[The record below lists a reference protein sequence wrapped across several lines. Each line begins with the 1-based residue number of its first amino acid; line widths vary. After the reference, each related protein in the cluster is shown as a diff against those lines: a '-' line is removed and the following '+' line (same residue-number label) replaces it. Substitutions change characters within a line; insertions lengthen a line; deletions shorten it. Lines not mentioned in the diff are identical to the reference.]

1 MDVIVIALLAALC
14 AILLIIMAVIIV
26 RKDGGTRQLKELER
40 LGAIFDSSFAG
51 MDAVMRDEFARN
63 RDESG
68 KISRENRE
76 ELAKS
81 FINLSETLRRTISDL
96 SDAQRTQFE
105 IFSNQLKELTI
116 TLEGK
121 SDSQRELF
129 AFTSKEM
136 REEQGKSFKSFE
148 ESFTQNVK
156 LFNDRQRE
164 QYDDMNKLQES
175 IRQKIDEQL
184 TAIREE
190 SSKKLE
196 EVRKTVDENL
206 KDTVE
211 KRFNDSFKLI
221 SERLEKVHQG
231 LGEMQ
236 QLASGVGDLKRVF
249 SNVKTKGTLGEIQ
262 LGSILEQILSPGQYE
277 AQAMIKAD
285 SRECVDYVV
294 KLPDKNSE
302 DKMLL
307 LPIDSKFPT
316 EDYTRFLDAHEAV
329 VSDDEMKRISGAFEN
344 AVKKCAKTIRDK
356 YINPPVTT
364 DFAIMFVPTEAL
376 YAEIVRRA
384 ELFENIQRAFKVTV
398 VGPTNLAA
406 FLNSLQMGFRTLA
419 IERRTNEVWGLLGAV
434 KTEFGKFGGV
444 MDKIKKKLYSAVR
457 EVDTIGTRSRVIE
470 RTLRTVEELPAE
482 QTALLLPDTETTE
495 NLNQSVD
502 NDAD

>member
-1 MDVIVIALLAALC
+1 MEIIIIALLVTLC
-14 AILLIIMAVIIV
+14 VLAVIILAACVKNLGGV
-26 RKDGGTRQLKELER
+26 RLSKELER
-40 LGAIFDSSFAG
+40 LRVIFDSNFARV
-51 MDAVMRDEFARN
+51 DSVTRDEFARN

-68 KISRENRE
+68 KASRENRE

-81 FINLSETLRRTISDL
+81 FTYLSETVRHAISGL
-96 SDAQRTQFE
+96 SETQKTQFE
-105 IFSNQLKELTI
+105 IFSNQLKELTAM
-116 TLEGK
+116 LDGK

-129 AFTSKEM
+129 AAISKEM
-136 REEQGKSFKSFE
+136 REEQGKSLKSFE
-148 ESFTQNVK
+148 DSFTQNVK

-175 IRQKIDEQL
+175 IRQKIEEQL
-184 TAIREE
+184 KAIREE
-190 SSKKLE
+190 NSKKLE

-236 QLASGVGDLKRVF
+236 QLASGVGDLKRVLT
-249 SNVKTKGTLGEIQ
+249 NVKTKGTLGEIQ

-277 AQAMIKAD
+277 PQAAIRPD

-316 EDYTRFLDAHEAV
+316 EDYIRLLDAYDAAA
-329 VSDDEMKRISGAFEN
+329 SDDEMKRISNAFES
-344 AVKKCAKTIRDK
+344 AVKRCAKGIHDK

-376 YAEIVRRA
+376 YAEVVRRP
-384 ELFENIQRAFKVTV
+384 ELFENIQRVFKVTV

-444 MDKIKKKLYSAVR
+444 MDKLKKKLDSAVK
-457 EVDTIGTRSRVIE
+457 EVDTIGVRSRVIE

-482 QTALLLPDTETTE
+482 RSALLLSDTLETTE
-495 NLNQSVD
+495 IPSPSTED
-502 NDAD
+502 DAD